1 MFLAKVDAGMY
12 HGYGSRMFIR
22 KHFQLTAITPLCPP
36 LPRILRYPC
45 GENKID
51 RGSHRG
57 VLGYVHGPPW
67 TCLPVPDMDLSHLT
81 LPTCSMLFYLEY
93 VLTEHERGTPNSNAV
108 VMAPLKM
115 LYGGRRGK
123 EYRRR
128 LARAIS
134 PRTKS
139 LPDTVRDVR
148 LMMQEMDYGGV
159 TTASE
164 AEDNGGSESDSDSDL
179 EAASHSASGCV

>member
-1 MFLAKVDAGMY
+1 
-12 HGYGSRMFIR
+12 
-22 KHFQLTAITPLCPP
+22 
-36 LPRILRYPC
+36 
-45 GENKID
+45 
-51 RGSHRG
+51 
-57 VLGYVHGPPW
+57 
-67 TCLPVPDMDLSHLT
+67 
-81 LPTCSMLFYLEY
+81 
-93 VLTEHERGTPNSNAV
+93 
-108 VMAPLKM
+108 MAPMKM

-139 LPDTVRDVR
+139 LPDIVRDVR

-164 AEDNGGSESDSDSDL
+164 TEDNGDSDSDS
-179 EAASHSASGCV
+179 EAVSHSASGCV